1 MRETMLPAAEEFVTR
16 VRALFDEPMSDE
28 ERWSTAC
35 DYHRAF
41 LDDPGLKAHAATWP
55 DSLVEEGK
63 PANLLFYEDPDHG
76 FVINALI
83 KKPGLKTSVHD
94 HGPSWTLYGVLEGGE
109 TVLRFERTDDG
120 PQVPETAAVRMVEEA
135 EVTPGYIDFV
145 PPWQIHQEINGPH
158 RTVGVIVRSKR
169 SGTFVQNRF
178 NLDTGQAA
186 QYDGPVQ
193 VPYQLG

>member
-16 VRALFDEPMSDE
+16 VRALFAEPMSDRD
-28 ERWSTAC
+28 RWARAC
-35 DYHRAF
+35 DHHRSF
-41 LDDPGLKAHAATWP
+41 LDDPGLQAHAETWP

-109 TVLRFERTDDG
+109 TVLRFERTDNG
-120 PQVPETAAVRMVEEA
+120 PQVPETATVRKVEEA

-158 RTVGVIVRSKR
+158 RTVGVIVRSQR

-178 NLDTGQAA
+178 NIETGKAA
-186 QYDGPVQ
+186 QYDGPAQ
-193 VPYQLG
+193 VPYRLG